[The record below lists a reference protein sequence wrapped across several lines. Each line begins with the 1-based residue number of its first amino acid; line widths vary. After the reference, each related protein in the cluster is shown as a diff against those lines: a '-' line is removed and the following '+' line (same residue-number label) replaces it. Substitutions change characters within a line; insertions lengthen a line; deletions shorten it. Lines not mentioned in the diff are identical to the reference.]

1 MTSLAE
7 LAFEMEFEE
16 GAAAEPGAAPLMHSA
31 WTESEALQAR
41 HSSKTLGG
49 APAEAASAS
58 QRQRSLE
65 YVPCSDVWSSWC
77 AARAAPRQNR
87 VTETLASRQI

>member
-31 WTESEALQAR
+31 WTESDALQAR
-41 HSSKTLGG
+41 HSMLR
-49 APAEAASAS
+49 PNL
-58 QRQRSLE
+58 Q
-65 YVPCSDVWSSWC
+65 P
-77 AARAAPRQNR
+77 
-87 VTETLASRQI
+87 